1 MSNKILHI
9 TTVHPRKDTRIFYR
23 ECKTIGEEGHDII
36 LIVAD
41 GNGDE
46 FSEGVQIIDIGKENS
61 RIVNFFKSYG
71 KLKKEVRKINPDIVH
86 FHDPELMFLGKS
98 VSRMGI
104 PVVFD
109 IHENVSAQILDKDYI
124 PKFLRKFISY
134 FYRKIEISIIKAF
147 HLVIAEYSYKGAY
160 QDKGKSLTTLL
171 NLPDISHFSPYIN
184 LKRTGNEIFYIG
196 AVTEERG
203 LSATLKSLKI
213 LKQRKVDFFMHFIG
227 RMPNESQIQE
237 QLKGIENN
245 IKFYGRM
252 DSKKGFEISKKCVV
266 GLSVLKPIKNYVGS
280 YSTKIFEYMAIALP
294 VITSN
299 FQLYK
304 DVVEMYNC
312 GFCIDPYSSI
322 ELADKIEQIIA
333 HPSYAQ
339 RLGSNGLAAVNKN
352 YNWSDEKNKLIELYQ
367 QILNG

>member
-1 MSNKILHI
+1 MNSKILHI

-23 ECKTIGEEGHDII
+23 ECKTIGDEGHEII

-61 RIVNFFKSYG
+61 RIVNFLKTYG
-71 KLKKEVRKINPDIVH
+71 KLKKKIRQLKPDIVH
-86 FHDPELMFLGKS
+86 FHDPELMFLGRS
-98 VSRMGI
+98 VRRMGL

-124 PKFLRKFISY
+124 PRFLRKFISY

-147 HLVIAEYSYKGAY
+147 HLVIAEHSYTSAY

-171 NLPDISHFSPYIN
+171 NLPDISHFNPYIN
-184 LKRTGNEIFYIG
+184 LNRTGNEIFYIG

-203 LSATLKSLKI
+203 LSVTLESLKI
-213 LKQRKVDFFMHFIG
+213 LKERKVDFFMHFIG
-227 RMPNESQIQE
+227 RIPNESQLHE
-237 QLKGIENN
+237 QIEGIENN

-252 DSKKGFEISKKCVV
+252 DSKKGFEISKNCAV

-304 DVVEMYNC
+304 DVVEKYNC
-312 GFCIDPYSSI
+312 GFCIDPFSSV
-322 ELADKIEQIIA
+322 ELADKIEELITN
-333 HPSYAQ
+333 PNLVQ
-339 RLGSNGLAAVNKN
+339 RLGSNGLEAVNKN
-352 YNWSDEKNKLIELYQ
+352 YNWSDEKNKLMKLYQ